1 MAPRPQ
7 LMVNHWMINIMHGR
21 EYITV
26 VLTGKTGTGMHPVS
40 KIGHMEIQWENSR
53 NMIFPWE
60 KTGVMIVF
68 LEHGVSWVS
77 EMTTIATLHRH
88 GHHVHGYRIV
98 HLSVHLQSST
108 YTFTAVA
115 NVNKKK

>member
-1 MAPRPQ
+1 MGKGMVGCQCGTQDLGPQ

-60 KTGVMIVF
+60 KNRGDDCVSRARLF
-68 LEHGVSWVS
+68 LGFRNDHNCH
-77 EMTTIATLHRH
+77 IASAWSYLRQ
-88 GHHVHGYRIV
+88 HVHG
-98 HLSVHLQSST
+98 
-108 YTFTAVA
+108 
-115 NVNKKK
+115 

>member
-1 MAPRPQ
+1 MGKGMVGCQCGTQDLGPQ

-68 LEHGVSWVS
+68 LEHGFSWVS

-88 GHHVHGYRIV
+88 SH
-98 HLSVHLQSST
+98 T
-108 YTFTAVA
+108 Y
-115 NVNKKK
+115 VNMCMDSE